1 MRDFNFS
8 RRKFLI
14 SSATVSGGL
23 VLGVSFAGRQVEATS
38 PTGHVSFKPE
48 AFLQITSENEVIFQL
63 EAEYQVE

>member
-48 AFLQITSENEVIFQL
+48 AFLQIYYVMFVLTVHTFCFFL
-63 EAEYQVE
+63 V